1 MIIKS
6 TYNKY
11 YGSANS
17 ILNMPLTQTNTR
29 PDYATAKEALTILKV
44 QPQTLYT
51 YVSRGLVRSISQP
64 GLKDKLYLKE
74 DLERLHARSKARNGH
89 GPAAASAMNWGEPII
104 PTSITEITPEGPKLR
119 GHNAIELAKSGA
131 SFESVT
137 ELLWKGVITANH
149 PGWPGIKNHEK
160 IMALTKFIDT
170 NISDEFLEVLASITL
185 HLGLLSGSI
194 SERLVFGNTTAAGR
208 EIIQTLTGCFGYI
221 SRKRCYTPI
230 KEGQSIAAGL
240 TQALSLDST
249 DENHEIFRS
258 ILVIL
263 ADHELSPGT
272 LAARVAASSGC
283 TLHSCIASAICTSSG
298 VKIGRLYEQVDSF
311 FEQYQTSRDMI
322 ERANHLQRQG
332 MVAAGFNHPLYPRGD
347 PRGRHLM
354 SRVQQLRK
362 NHEALDRACEFAE
375 YMTTEHQCH
384 PRHEFAIVALTRS
397 MGLPK
402 QTPAALFVL
411 ARIAGWVAHV
421 QEQRLSSMLLRPRA
435 KFITS

>member
-1 MIIKS
+1 
-6 TYNKY
+6 
-11 YGSANS
+11 
-17 ILNMPLTQTNTR
+17 MPLTQPDTR
-29 PDYATAKEALTILKV
+29 PDYATAKEALALLKIR
-44 QPQTLYT
+44 PETLYT

-74 DLERLHARSKARNGH
+74 DLERLQARSKARNGH

-104 PTSITEITPEGPKLR
+104 PTSITEITPEGPKFR
-119 GHNAIELAKSGA
+119 GHNAIELAQSGA
-131 SFESVT
+131 SFEAVA
-137 ELLWKGVITANH
+137 ELLWKGVITENQ
-149 PGWPGIKNHEK
+149 PGWPGAKNHEK
-160 IMALTKFIDT
+160 IIALTKFIDT
-170 NISDEFLEVLASITL
+170 NITDEFLEVLASITL
-185 HLGLLSGSI
+185 HLGLLSGSV
-194 SERLVFGNTTAAGR
+194 SERLSGGNTTAAGR

-221 SRKRCYTPI
+221 SRKRSYVPI

-240 TQALSLDST
+240 TQALGLKNTSA
-249 DENHEIFRS
+249 NHEIFRS

-311 FEQYQTSRDMI
+311 FERYQTTQKMI
-322 ERANHLQRQG
+322 ERANQLQKQG
-332 MVAAGFNHPLYPRGD
+332 TVAPGFNHPLYPRGD
-347 PRGRHLM
+347 PRGRYLI
-354 SRVQQLRK
+354 SLLQQLGK
-362 NHEALDRACEFAE
+362 GHEEIDRVCEFSE
-375 YMTTEHQCH
+375 YMAAEHHCH
-384 PRHEFAIVALTRS
+384 PRHELAIVALTRS

-435 KFITS
+435 KFIAS